1 MPAPSRFPADFS
13 VSAAYPL
20 FDYDPQQDRGWILH
34 FTPQDYR
41 RASFLDERALGH
53 RQVPGWTLDR
63 SELPGLLPDS
73 PTRPALHWLFHIG
86 HCGSTLTS
94 RLLDLVP
101 GVLGLREPLPL
112 LRLAGS
118 PPAAQ
123 SPWFTPILRMLA
135 RRFPDTQAVIVKP
148 TSVVTASARSLLDHS
163 VGRAC
168 LLWVDLQTWLASVL
182 RDTELR
188 ESILAT
194 EHSRRAQIPVAR
206 AAVAESERLA
216 RIWLAEQLRWRMLVA
231 ETDDAGRLID
241 LDFSTILRSPA
252 DAVSMLARH
261 YGLAVPTDLAQRIES
276 SGVLHRYAK
285 DERHVFDAET
295 RHSEIGEANRRH
307 HDDIQRGLSWAEE
320 ALAANVHPELAA
332 RLRP

>member
-1 MPAPSRFPADFS
+1 MPAPRRFPADFS

-20 FDYDPQQDRGWILH
+20 FDYDPQRDRGWVLH

-63 SELPGLLPDS
+63 AELRGLLPDPPVR
-73 PTRPALHWLFHIG
+73 PTLHWLFHIG

-123 SPWFTPILRMLA
+123 NPWFTPVLCMLA
-135 RRFPDTQAVIVKP
+135 RRFPDTHAVVVKP
-148 TSVVTASARSLLDHS
+148 TSVVTASARTLLEHS
-163 VGRAC
+163 AGRAC
-168 LLWVDLQTWLASVL
+168 LLWVDLQTWLASVSRDAGL
-182 RDTELR
+182 RA
-188 ESILAT
+188 SILAA
-194 EHSRRAQIPVAR
+194 EHSRCAQIPVAQ

-216 RIWLAEQLRWRMLVA
+216 RIWLAEQLRWRTMADEL
-231 ETDDAGRLID
+231 DDADRLID
-241 LDFSTILRSPA
+241 LDFPTVLRSPA
-252 DAVSMLARH
+252 DAVSTLARH
-261 YGLAVPTDLAQRIES
+261 YGLAVPADLAQRIES

-285 DERHVFDAET
+285 DERHAFDAET
-295 RHSEIGEANRRH
+295 RHGEIGEAIRRH

-320 ALAANVHPELAA
+320 ALAASAHPGLAA

>member
-1 MPAPSRFPADFS
+1 MPAPRRFPADFS

-20 FDYDPQQDRGWILH
+20 FDYDPQQDRGWVLH

-53 RQVPGWTLDR
+53 RQVPGWMLDR
-63 SELPGLLPDS
+63 SELRGLLPDS
-73 PTRPALHWLFHIG
+73 PVRPALHWLFHIG

-123 SPWFTPILRMLA
+123 SPWFMPVLRMLA
-135 RRFPDTQAVIVKP
+135 RRFPDTQAVVVKP
-148 TSVVTASARSLLDHS
+148 TSVVTASARVLLDHS

-168 LLWVDLQTWLASVL
+168 LLWVDLQTWLASVSRDAGL
-182 RDTELR
+182 RA
-188 ESILAT
+188 SILAV
-194 EHSRRAQIPVAR
+194 EHSRCAQIPVAH

-216 RIWLAEQLRWRMLVA
+216 RIWLAEQLRWRTMADEL
-231 ETDDAGRLID
+231 DDADRLID
-241 LDFSTILRSPA
+241 LDFPTVLRSPA

-261 YGLAVPTDLAQRIES
+261 YGLAVPADLAQRIES

-285 DERHVFDAET
+285 DERHAFDAAK
-295 RHSEIGEANRRH
+295 RHAEIGEANRRH
-307 HDDIQRGLSWAEE
+307 RDDIRRGLSWAEE
-320 ALAANVHPELAA
+320 ALAASAHPGLAA